1 MNSKDVKIVV
11 TQLLGISYGMIAMSE
26 NNQKQKTRIS
36 PILLAIM
43 FFVVA
48 MVFRVIDIF
57 VLQLHLTNWSI
68 ITSKVIPLV
77 LLLLYVGIVYRT
89 VSILGI
95 HTKYLAINIV
105 LGVLTYLVY
114 FLLPYFLEFYIELA
128 LGLGPG
134 LGLTAAPAFFIAYFL
149 VFYIINSFMEE
160 GIFRGLMMRGF
171 MTKTNVTV
179 ANIIQAIF
187 FGFWHI
193 VWPINAFLN
202 GMDLI
207 SAAWYAVYYVA
218 SSFVFGIVTGYMF
231 QKTSSLWG
239 PIILHT
245 LWNFTLFLLTW
256 TYLFPP
262 SFPMNLILYGTTFAT
277 EIVGAL
283 IAIWLIRF
291 MSHRWKLPELTPWDE
306 LLP

>member
-1 MNSKDVKIVV
+1 
-11 TQLLGISYGMIAMSE
+11 MSE
-26 NNQKQKTRIS
+26 TDQKSTPRIS
-36 PILLAIM
+36 PILLAIV

-48 MVFRVIDIF
+48 MIFRIIDIF

-68 ITSKVIPLV
+68 ITSKVIPLI

-89 VSILGI
+89 VSVLGI
-95 HTKYLAINIV
+95 HTKYLVINIV
-105 LGVLTYLVY
+105 LGIITYLVY
-114 FLLPYFLEFYIELA
+114 FLLPYFLEFAIELA

-134 LGLTAAPAFFIAYFL
+134 LSFTAAPAIFIGYFL
-149 VFYIINSFMEE
+149 IFYIINSFMEE
-160 GIFRGLMMRGF
+160 GVFRGLMMRCF
-171 MTKTNVTV
+171 MTKTNVTM

-202 GMDLI
+202 GMDLF
-207 SAAWYAVYYVA
+207 SATFYAIYYVA

-245 LWNFTLFLLTW
+245 LWNFTLFLITW
-256 TYLFPP
+256 SYLFPP
-262 SFPMNLILYGTTFAT
+262 TGTMTIILYATTFAT
-277 EIVGAL
+277 EIIGAI
-283 IAIWLIRF
+283 IAIWFIRF
-291 MSHRWKLPELTPWDE
+291 SSQRWNLPELTPWDE
-306 LLP
+306 PLP